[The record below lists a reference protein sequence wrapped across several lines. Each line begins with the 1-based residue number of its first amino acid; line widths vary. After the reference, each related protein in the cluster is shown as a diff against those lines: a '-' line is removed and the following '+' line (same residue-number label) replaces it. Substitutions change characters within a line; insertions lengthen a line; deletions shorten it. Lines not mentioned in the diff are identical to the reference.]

1 MCICATK
8 VFAMYAGYS
17 VGMAGGNA
25 KRRRS
30 SYRPASSRERR
41 RELDGRDLRTRPLRS
56 LAEVPA
62 DEVCGC
68 PLVRDVFE
76 LTGDFCRLP
85 KRQCNRHYCWEK
97 LRRAEVDL
105 ERVRVV
111 GFDTGCGWVQA
122 GLKRPFLWLL
132 MFSGQWYKLDEL
144 FEQERNVR
152 TAMTNR
158 AGLLALMLHQTIQH
172 DPLTTDLRSSADR

>member
-1 MCICATK
+1 MWISC
-8 VFAMYAGYS
+8 VQ
-17 VGMAGGNA
+17 
-25 KRRRS
+25 
-30 SYRPASSRERR
+30 
-41 RELDGRDLRTRPLRS
+41 
-56 LAEVPA
+56 VPA

-76 LTGDFCRLP
+76 PTGEYCRVS
-85 KRQCNRHYCWEK
+85 KRKCNKHYCWEK

-111 GFDTGCGWVQA
+111 SALPQPFTFAKESFIWSWN
-122 GLKRPFLWLL
+122 GLRCSCFQDISEQLMLFSHKIALL
-132 MFSGQWYKLDEL
+132 LINLTFNLSFIYWFSLTRLFPQWYKLDEL

-158 AGLLALMLHQTIQH
+158 AGLMALMLHQTIQH
-172 DPLTTDLRSSADR
+172 DPITTDLRTSKDR

>member
-1 MCICATK
+1 M
-8 VFAMYAGYS
+8 
-17 VGMAGGNA
+17 
-25 KRRRS
+25 
-30 SYRPASSRERR
+30 
-41 RELDGRDLRTRPLRS
+41 
-56 LAEVPA
+56 PA

-111 GFDTGCGWVQA
+111 GFDARCGQGEV
-122 GLKRPFLWLL
+122 GLPELLL
-132 MFSGQWYKLDEL
+132 MALLPWQWYKLDEL

>member
-1 MCICATK
+1 MLP
-8 VFAMYAGYS
+8 S
-17 VGMAGGNA
+17 
-25 KRRRS
+25 
-30 SYRPASSRERR
+30 
-41 RELDGRDLRTRPLRS
+41 PLPLLLILLLGS
-56 LAEVPA
+56 LQVPA

-111 GFDTGCGWVQA
+111 GVDAGKGW
-122 GLKRPFLWLL
+122 GSHRSCFSWLL
-132 MFSGQWYKLDEL
+132 PLFGSGTSWTSYLS
-144 FEQERNVR
+144 RS
-152 TAMTNR
+152 AMYGR
-158 AGLLALMLHQTIQH
+158 
-172 DPLTTDLRSSADR
+172 P

>member
-1 MCICATK
+1 M
-8 VFAMYAGYS
+8 
-17 VGMAGGNA
+17 
-25 KRRRS
+25 
-30 SYRPASSRERR
+30 
-41 RELDGRDLRTRPLRS
+41 
-56 LAEVPA
+56 PA

-111 GFDTGCGWVQA
+111 GFDAGCGQGEV
-122 GLKRPFLWLL
+122 GLPELLL
-132 MFSGQWYKLDEL
+132 MALLPWQWYKLDEL

>member
-1 MCICATK
+1 M
-8 VFAMYAGYS
+8 
-17 VGMAGGNA
+17 
-25 KRRRS
+25 
-30 SYRPASSRERR
+30 
-41 RELDGRDLRTRPLRS
+41 
-56 LAEVPA
+56 PA

-76 LTGDFCRLP
+76 LTGEFCRLP

-111 GFDTGCGWVQA
+111 GFGAGCARVRRVFQSSMS
-122 GLKRPFLWLL
+122 GLLLLLW
-132 MFSGQWYKLDEL
+132 QWYKLDEL

>member
-1 MCICATK
+1 M
-8 VFAMYAGYS
+8 
-17 VGMAGGNA
+17 
-25 KRRRS
+25 
-30 SYRPASSRERR
+30 
-41 RELDGRDLRTRPLRS
+41 
-56 LAEVPA
+56 PA

-76 LTGDFCRLP
+76 LTGEFCRLP

-111 GFDTGCGWVQA
+111 GSGAGCGRVRRVFQSSMS
-122 GLKRPFLWLL
+122 GLLL
-132 MFSGQWYKLDEL
+132 LFWQWYKLDEL

>member
-1 MCICATK
+1 M
-8 VFAMYAGYS
+8 
-17 VGMAGGNA
+17 
-25 KRRRS
+25 
-30 SYRPASSRERR
+30 
-41 RELDGRDLRTRPLRS
+41 
-56 LAEVPA
+56 PA

-111 GFDTGCGWVQA
+111 GFDGRCGQGEV
-122 GLKRPFLWLL
+122 GLPELFLMAPLL
-132 MFSGQWYKLDEL
+132 PWQWYKLDEL

-172 DPLTTDLRSSADR
+172 DPLTTDLRSFADR

>member
-1 MCICATK
+1 M
-8 VFAMYAGYS
+8 
-17 VGMAGGNA
+17 
-25 KRRRS
+25 
-30 SYRPASSRERR
+30 
-41 RELDGRDLRTRPLRS
+41 
-56 LAEVPA
+56 PA

-111 GFDTGCGWVQA
+111 GFDAECGWGQV
-122 GLKRPFLWLL
+122 GLLEFLL
-132 MFSGQWYKLDEL
+132 MAFLLPWQWYKLDEL

>member
-1 MCICATK
+1 MATVLSEK
-8 VFAMYAGYS
+8 ERDSTPRLLCPFQVS
-17 VGMAGGNA
+17 V
-25 KRRRS
+25 
-30 SYRPASSRERR
+30 
-41 RELDGRDLRTRPLRS
+41 
-56 LAEVPA
+56 

-68 PLVRDVFE
+68 PLVKNVFE
-76 LTGDFCRLP
+76 LTGDFCRVS
-85 KRQCNRHYCWEK
+85 KRKCNKHYNWEK

-111 GFDTGCGWVQA
+111 RTRRRTTVHVPGRMATDPVFG
-122 GLKRPFLWLL
+122 P
-132 MFSGQWYKLDEL
+132 QWYKLDEL

-172 DPLTTDLRSSADR
+172 DPLTTDLRGNKDR